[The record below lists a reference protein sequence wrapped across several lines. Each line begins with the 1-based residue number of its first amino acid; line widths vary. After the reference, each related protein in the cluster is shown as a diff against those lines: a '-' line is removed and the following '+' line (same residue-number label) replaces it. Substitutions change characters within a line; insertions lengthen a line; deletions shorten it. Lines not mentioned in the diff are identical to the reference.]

1 MIPDGTG
8 LDVAH
13 LLSRNAKLHG
23 TKAAFSDD
31 VRTVTWSAL
40 TDRTAALAAGL
51 GVDRG
56 ARVAFLLDDSVEL
69 VESVLAVARAAAVG
83 VLFSPQCT
91 DAELGHLL
99 ADSEPAL
106 LITDARHLPQVA
118 RVGGAPRLLVT
129 GEEFERLAS
138 GHGQPRDDLGPDEP
152 AWMIYTSGTTGSPKA
167 VVSSQ
172 RAALWSPVEVYGPLL
187 GLTAEDRLLWP
198 LPMSHSFA
206 HSLCVLGVLVAGA
219 GARLCVHKDPASVT
233 RLAQE
238 YAPTFVA
245 GVPTTYRQLL
255 AAGFTR
261 LPSLR
266 TCVTA
271 GAPCDEKL
279 RSDVETALGVAL
291 LDCYGSTETCGMI
304 AVERA
309 GARRR
314 GTSGPPVTGMSVRVV
329 EPGEIWVSGP
339 GLMAGYHGRP
349 EATDRALVSGW
360 YRTGDLGR
368 VDEHGHVVVTGRV
381 DDLIIR
387 GGHNIDPVEV
397 ESVLTRQPGVVDAV
411 VVARE
416 HPLLG
421 ETPVAFVVPSGDAVD
436 AAVLLAACAASLSAY
451 KVPEEIRFVAAVP
464 RTPSGKPRRNVLRAE
479 LAQPTPNA
487 SDPTGPTLDPP
498 RAEPAPPTEN
508 PGRPT
513 GPALD
518 ALTRLVL
525 DEVQAIRGAEPDP
538 HQAFSGSGLT
548 SLQATTLWQRLRDR
562 TGLPLPATL
571 VWDHPTPAAVAAHLD
586 TLLRGETRA
595 AQPAHTGGAAE
606 DVAIVA
612 VGCRF
617 PGGVRSPEDLW
628 RLVLDGVD
636 ATGEFPGDRGWDVD
650 ALYDHDA
657 SRAGTTYV
665 KRGGFLYDAADFDPG
680 FFGIS
685 PREAATM
692 DPQQR
697 LLLEVAWETVERAGI
712 APSSLRGSDT
722 GVFVGHMHSDY
733 ADEHKADHADLS
745 AQLVLGSASSVTSG
759 RVSYTLGL
767 TGPSITI
774 DTACSSSLV
783 ALHLA
788 AQALRA
794 GECSLALA
802 GGVTV
807 MTSPLSFVAFSQQ
820 HALSPDGRCR
830 SYAEGANGTG
840 WSEGVGLVLVE
851 RLADARR
858 NGHPVLAVLRG
869 SAVNSDGASNGLT
882 APNPSAQQEVIR
894 RALADAGLSPSD
906 VDLVEGHGTA
916 TRLGDPIEVGALQ
929 AAYGQRNG
937 RPLLLGSVKSN
948 IGHTQAAAGIA
959 GLIKVMW
966 AMRDDVVP
974 RSLHAEQPTSRV
986 DWPAAGIRLVDRHT
1000 PWPRGERPR
1009 RAGVSSFGISGTNAH
1024 VIVEEPPPHQV
1035 PDAEPTLTSAPWL
1048 VSGDGEAG
1056 LRAHADV
1063 LHAALT
1069 DESTVDSAFS
1079 LATTRATLSHRAAV
1093 LGSDRPAML
1102 ACLRDLADGVE
1113 NPAVVRAS
1121 TRRGVRPA
1129 LLFTGQGAQRA
1140 RMGLEL
1146 SQAFPVFGEVFLGL
1160 CAEFGAPLLSVIESG
1175 ELLDRTDHAQ
1185 AALFAYEVAMCALLD
1200 SFGVRPGLV
1209 VGHSIGELAAAHVA
1223 GVFSRADAVRL
1234 VAARGL
1240 AMASMPP
1247 GVMVAVRV
1255 PAHEV
1260 TATAEVSI
1268 AAINGRA
1275 SVVLSGA
1282 EKAVMAEVE
1291 RIGAGCTRLRGGY
1304 AFHSAMVDPCLAQFR
1319 EVAESVTY
1327 HRPAVPIVSTLT
1339 GRHET
1344 DAIAT
1349 ADHWVRQARET
1360 VLFSDAVE
1368 AAGEVVFAEVGPA
1381 ATLTALAQDVVPDAA
1396 VVPVAERLLDALAE
1410 LHVHGVE
1417 VDWAAVYAR
1426 SGARRRD
1433 LPTYPFQRQ
1442 RFWLEPARKTAL
1454 LGEPQPAADRPEIR
1468 HTSVLSVSSQ
1478 PWLADHRI
1486 GDDVVVPAT
1495 VFAEL
1500 AFQTAP
1506 PGPVR
1511 LDELTVHAPLVLTTE
1526 AQVQVVVTDGREI
1539 TIWSRPASAGAWT
1552 RHATAVLSAA
1562 APDASVAQTAWPPVG
1577 AQRVPVSYGRLA
1589 VRGYRYGPAFRGV
1602 AALWRRG
1609 DELFAEVELPR
1620 AARSPALRPCL
1631 LDAALHASLFAD
1643 PADQDTVR
1651 VPYAFTGFTL
1661 HQPEATAARVR
1672 ITRTG
1677 EDSVR
1682 IALSDSDGRPVAVVE
1697 SLVMRRLTGRWTA
1710 EAAAAQALH
1719 RIEWVPVDAGAAV
1732 PDHQVFDTGTC
1743 AGTPPERAR
1752 TLIGSTLSH
1761 LQKWFTAHPGELLV
1775 VVTHNATGD
1784 DPDPAAAAVWALVS
1798 SVQAEHPGSVALV
1811 DLDDPAASVVV
1822 SGLPRAAVRGGR
1834 LLAPEL
1840 SAAPAPDD
1848 APVDATGTLLITGG
1862 TGALGAVLTRHL
1874 VTAHGAKHI
1883 VLASRS
1889 GELPGWA
1896 SDLPAEIT
1904 AVACDVGD
1912 RAEVHRLV
1920 ADCGPALT
1928 GVYHL
1933 AGVIDDGVLSAM
1945 TPQRVDT
1952 VLAPKADAAW
1962 YLHEA
1967 TEHLD
1972 LSAFVLF
1979 SSAAGALG
1987 RPGQSNYAAANG
1999 FLDALA
2005 RHRTARGLPAQSL
2018 AWGPWEHGMAA
2029 GTSGGALPLSAD
2041 VGMAAFDRARRT
2053 REPVLVPILLD
2064 GTETAEAP
2072 QAHPATWTDAL
2083 AAVPAAEREAALA
2096 ELIRGELALTLGFP
2110 DASSLPDKS
2119 FLELGFDSLSALQL
2133 GNRIRAFT
2141 GLRLG
2146 PSVVFDHPSLSQLTA
2161 HVHEQLTE
2169 GTAAEPAPLG
2179 FAALYHKLLRDK
2191 GPVEAMKLRVLGSYA
2206 LPTFRAGHPIT
2217 PALLARGGGPVL
2229 CYLPSY
2235 LAAGD
2240 PVPTALAGQFD
2251 GEHDLLMLR
2260 YPGFGDSRALPEDL
2274 DTLLRTQADAVGTAA
2289 AGRPVVLVGH
2299 CLGGVVAHALGAHLA
2314 AQGRAPAGVVLI
2326 ETDASGGA
2334 RDDDRALSLLADEQ
2348 DQPAEWYDGATMD
2361 ARIIAG
2367 GGYQRMFEGLPPQ
2380 PSPVPTLLLRA
2391 GPTPRMRRID
2401 PDRDWSVRWPLPHQA
2416 VDVPGDHDTVLTTDA
2431 PTTAAAIRT
2440 WLAALP

>member
-1 MIPDGTG
+1 MNI
-8 LDVAH
+8 AH
-13 LLSRNAKLHG
+13 LLGENARLHG
-23 TKAAFSDD
+23 SKEAFSDD

-51 GVDRG
+51 GVERG

-91 DAELGHLL
+91 DAELAHLL

-106 LITDARHLPQVA
+106 LITDRRHLPQVTKTS
-118 RVGGAPRLLVT
+118 APRVLVV
-129 GEEFERLAS
+129 GEDFEELTR
-138 GHGQPRDDLGPDEP
+138 GHGRPRDDLGPDEP

-172 RAALWSPVEVYGPLL
+172 RAALWSPTEVYGPLL
-187 GLTAEDRLLWP
+187 GLTADDRLLWP

-219 GARLCVHKDPASVT
+219 SARICVT
-233 RLAQE
+233 RDPVAVTRQAEE

-255 AAGFTR
+255 AAGLTR

-266 TCVTA
+266 TCLTA

-279 RSDVETALGVAL
+279 RSDVEDALGVAL

-309 GARRR
+309 GTAVR
-314 GTSGPPVTGMSVRVV
+314 GTNGPPVTGVSVRVV
-329 EPGEIWVSGP
+329 DPGEIWVRSP
-339 GLMAGYHGRP
+339 GLMTGYYGKP
-349 EATDRALVSGW
+349 AATNRALVSGW

-368 VDEHGHVVVTGRV
+368 LDEHGNVVVAGRV

-387 GGHNIDPVEV
+387 GGHNIDPAEV

-421 ETPVAFVVPSGDAVD
+421 ETPVAFVVSETIDAT
-436 AAVLLAACAASLSAY
+436 ALLTACAADLSAY
-451 KVPEEIRFVAAVP
+451 KVPEEIVFVPSIP
-464 RTPSGKPRRNVLRAE
+464 RTPSGKPRRNVLRE
-479 LAQPTPNA
+479 QLASPVRGVTDF
-487 SDPTGPTLDPP
+487 S
-498 RAEPAPPTEN
+498 
-508 PGRPT
+508 
-513 GPALD
+513 LD
-518 ALTRLVL
+518 ALTKLVL
-525 DEVQAIRGAEPDP
+525 DEVGAIRGEVTDP
-538 HQAFSGSGLT
+538 RLPFAGSGLN
-548 SLQATTLWQRLRDR
+548 SLQATTLWQRLRSL
-562 TGLPLPATL
+562 TGLPLSPTL
-571 VWDHPTPAAVAAHLD
+571 VWDHPTPAAIAHHLD
-586 TLLRGETRA
+586 SLLRGETRA
-595 AQPAHTGGAAE
+595 VQAMPSGEHND

-636 ATGEFPGDRGWDVD
+636 ATGEFPVDRGWDVD
-650 ALYDHDA
+650 ALYDPDPA
-657 SRAGTTYV
+657 RVGTTYV
-665 KRGGFLYDAADFDPG
+665 RRGGFLYDAADFDPG
-680 FFGIS
+680 VFGIS
-685 PREAATM
+685 PREAVTM

-733 ADEHKADHADLS
+733 ADVHKADHPDLS

-759 RVSYTLGL
+759 RLSYTLGL
-767 TGPSITI
+767 NGPSLTI

-807 MTSPLSFVAFSQQ
+807 MTTPLSFVAFSQQ
-820 HALSPDGRCR
+820 QALSPDGRCR
-830 SYAEGANGTG
+830 SYAEGADGTG
-840 WSEGVGLVLVE
+840 WSEGVGLLLVE

-858 NGHPVLAVLRG
+858 LGHPVLAVLRG

-882 APNPSAQQEVIR
+882 APNGSAQQEVIR
-894 RALADAGLSPSD
+894 RALAGAGLAASD
-906 VDLVEGHGTA
+906 VDVVEGHGTA
-916 TRLGDPIEVGALQ
+916 TKLGDPIEVGALQ
-929 AAYGQRNG
+929 AAYGQRRD

-966 AMRDDVVP
+966 AMRDDVIP
-974 RSLHAEQPTSRV
+974 RSLHADQPTSQV
-986 DWPAAGIRLVDRHT
+986 DWTAIRLVDRHT

-1024 VIVEEPPPHQV
+1024 VIIEEPPPFSV
-1035 PDAEPTLTSAPWL
+1035 PDAEPALTSAPWL

-1056 LRAHADV
+1056 LRAHAEA
-1063 LHAALT
+1063 LHATLT
-1069 DESTVDSAFS
+1069 DESTVDIAFS
-1079 LATTRATLSHRAAV
+1079 LATSRATHGHRAAV
-1093 LGSDRPAML
+1093 LSSDRML
-1102 ACLRDLADGVE
+1102 EGLRDLADGVE
-1113 NPAVVRAS
+1113 NPAVVKAS

-1129 LLFTGQGAQRA
+1129 FLFTGQGAQRA

-1146 SQAFPVFGEVFLGL
+1146 SQAFPVFGETFLGL
-1160 CAEFGAPLLSVIESG
+1160 CAEFDGLLSVIESG

-1234 VAARGL
+1234 VAARGQ

-1247 GVMVAVRV
+1247 GVMVAVRA
-1255 PAHEV
+1255 PAHAV
-1260 TATAEVSI
+1260 TATDEVSI
-1268 AAINGRA
+1268 AAINGRQ
-1275 SVVLSGA
+1275 SIVLSGA

-1291 RIGAGCTRLRGGY
+1291 RIGAGHTRLRGDY
-1304 AFHSAMVDPCLAQFR
+1304 AFHSAMVEPCLAQFR

-1327 HRPAVPIVSTLT
+1327 QRPVVPIVSTLT

-1344 DAIAT
+1344 DAFTT
-1349 ADHWVRQARET
+1349 ADYWVRQARET

-1381 ATLTALAQDVVPDAA
+1381 ATLSALVPDA
-1396 VVPVAERLLDALAE
+1396 VPVAERLLDALAE

-1417 VDWAAVYAR
+1417 VDWAAVYAG

-1433 LPTYPFQRQ
+1433 LPTYPFQRE
-1442 RFWLEPARKTAL
+1442 RFWLEPASRSAAL
-1454 LGEPQPAADRPEIR
+1454 LGEPQPAADRPEVR
-1468 HTSVLSVSSQ
+1468 YTSVLSVEGQ

-1500 AFQTAP
+1500 AFQTTP

-1526 AQVQVVVTDGREI
+1526 AQVQVVVTDDREV
-1539 TIWSRPASAGAWT
+1539 TIWSRSGSGTWT
-1552 RHATAVLSAA
+1552 QHATVVISAA
-1562 APDASVAQTAWPPVG
+1562 APAVPVAPTSWPPVG

-1602 AALWRRG
+1602 ATLWRRG
-1609 DELFAEVELPR
+1609 DDLFADVELPR
-1620 AARSPALRPCL
+1620 AARSLRPCL

-1643 PADQDTVR
+1643 PADEDTVR
-1651 VPYAFTGFTL
+1651 VPYSFTGFTL

-1677 EDSVR
+1677 EDSVQV
-1682 IALSDSDGRPVAVVE
+1682 ALSDPDGRPVATIE
-1697 SLVMRRLTGRWTA
+1697 SLVMRRLSGQSTA

-1719 RIEWVPVDAGAAV
+1719 RVEWRQVEPGAA
-1732 PDHQVFDTGTC
+1732 PEHRIFDTGPP

-1752 TLIGSTLSH
+1752 ALIGATLTH
-1761 LQKWFTAHPGELLV
+1761 LQKWFTEQRDELLV

-1784 DPDPAAAAVWALVS
+1784 DPDPAAAAVWGLVS

-1811 DLDDPAASVVV
+1811 DLDEHSEPAVVDH
-1822 SGLPRAAVRGGR
+1822 PRIAIRGGR
-1834 LLAPEL
+1834 LFAPQL
-1840 SAAPAPDD
+1840 SAAPAPQD
-1848 APVDATGTLLITGG
+1848 AAIDVAGTLLITGG
-1862 TGALGAVLTRHL
+1862 TGALAAVLARHL
-1874 VTAHGAKHI
+1874 VATHGAKHI

-1896 SDLPAEIT
+1896 HDLPAEIT
-1904 AVACDVGD
+1904 TVACDVGD
-1912 RAEVHRLV
+1912 QAAVQRLV
-1920 ADCGPALT
+1920 ADCSPT
-1928 GVYHL
+1928 GIYHL
-1933 AGVIDDGVLSAM
+1933 AGVLDDGVLSSM
-1945 TPQRVDT
+1945 TPQRVDA

-1967 TEHLD
+1967 TRHLD

-1987 RPGQSNYAAANG
+1987 RPGQSNYAAANS

-2005 RHRTARGLPAQSL
+2005 RHRTAQGLPAQSL
-2018 AWGPWEHGMAA
+2018 AWGPWENGMAA
-2029 GTSGGALPLSAD
+2029 GISGGALPLSAD

-2053 REPVLVPILLD
+2053 SEPVLVPILLEV
-2064 GTETAEAP
+2064 TETTEAP
-2072 QAHPATWTDAL
+2072 RTQPATWTDAL
-2083 AAVPAAEREAALA
+2083 AAVPAAEREAALG
-2096 ELIRGELALTLGFP
+2096 ELIRGELALALGFT
-2110 DASSLPDKS
+2110 DANSLPDKS

-2133 GNRIRAFT
+2133 RNRIRAFT
-2141 GLRLG
+2141 GLRLS
-2146 PSVVFDHPSLSQLTA
+2146 PAVVFDHPSLPQLTA

-2169 GTAAEPAPLG
+2169 GAATEPEPLG
-2179 FAALYHKLLRDK
+2179 FAALYHKLLRDQ
-2191 GPVEAMKLRVLGSYA
+2191 GPFEAMKLRLLGSHA
-2206 LPTFRAGHPIT
+2206 LPTFRSGHPIVPT
-2217 PALLARGGGPVL
+2217 QLARGSGPVL
-2229 CYLPSY
+2229 FYLPSY
-2235 LAAGD
+2235 LTAGD
-2240 PVPTALAGQFD
+2240 PVPAALARQFD
-2251 GEHDLLMLR
+2251 GIHDLFGLR
-2260 YPGFGDSRALPEDL
+2260 YPGFGDSRALPEDV
-2274 DTLLRTQADAVGTAA
+2274 DVLLRTLADAVTAD
-2289 AGRPVVLVGH
+2289 RPTVLLGH

-2326 ETDASGGA
+2326 ETDAGLGD
-2334 RDDDRALSLLADEQ
+2334 RDDRALSLLADEQ
-2348 DQPAEWYDGATMD
+2348 DLPGELYDGAAMD
-2361 ARIIAG
+2361 GRILAG
-2367 GGYQRMFEGLPPQ
+2367 GGYQRMFGGRLLD

-2401 PDRDWSVRWPLPHQA
+2401 PDRDWSARWPLPHQA
-2416 VDVPGDHDTVLTTDA
+2416 VDVPGDHDTVLTTQAD
-2431 PTTAAAIRT
+2431 TTASAIRAWVAT
-2440 WLAALP
+2440 LA

>member
-1 MIPDGTG
+1 MPLDATGPDI
-8 LDVAH
+8 AR

-23 TKAAFSDD
+23 AKAAFSDD

-51 GVDRG
+51 GVGRG

-118 RVGGAPRLLVT
+118 RVGGAPRVLVA

-138 GHGQPRDDLGPDEP
+138 GRGRPRDDLGQDEP

-219 GARLCVHKDPASVT
+219 SARICVTRDPVSVT

-238 YAPTFVA
+238 YAPTVIA

-255 AAGFTR
+255 AAGLTR

-266 TCVTA
+266 TCLTA

-279 RSDVETALGVAL
+279 RSDVENALGVAL

-309 GARRR
+309 ATRVR

-339 GLMAGYHGRP
+339 GLMTGYHGRP

-387 GGHNIDPVEV
+387 GGHNIDPAEV
-397 ESVLTRQPGVVDAV
+397 ESVLVRQPGVVDAV

-436 AAVLLAACAASLSAY
+436 TAVLLAACATELSAY
-451 KVPEEIRFVAAVP
+451 KVPEEIRFVPAVP

-479 LAQPTPNA
+479 LAPPT
-487 SDPTGPTLDPP
+487 
-498 RAEPAPPTEN
+498 PPTEN
-508 PGRPT
+508 T
-513 GPALD
+513 GGLTLD

-525 DEVQAIRGAEPDP
+525 DEVRAIRGVQPDP
-538 HQAFSGSGLT
+538 RLAFSSSGLT
-548 SLQATTLWQRLRDR
+548 SLQATALWQRLCDR

-586 TLLRGETRA
+586 ALLRGETRA
-595 AQPAHTGGAAE
+595 AQPVRSGESAE

-636 ATGEFPGDRGWDVD
+636 ASGEFPGDRGWDVD
-650 ALYDHDA
+650 ALYDPDA

-665 KRGGFLYDAADFDPG
+665 RRGGFLYDAADFDPG

-733 ADEHKADHADLS
+733 ADEHKADHPDLS

-759 RVSYTLGL
+759 RVSYALGL

-788 AQALRA
+788 ARALRA

-820 HALSPDGRCR
+820 QALSPDGRCR
-830 SYAEGANGTG
+830 SYAEDADGTG
-840 WSEGVGLVLVE
+840 WAEGVGLVLVE

-858 NGHPVLAVLRG
+858 HGHPVLAVLRG

-882 APNPSAQQEVIR
+882 APSPSAQQEVIR
-894 RALADAGLSPSD
+894 RALADAGLTASD

-916 TRLGDPIEVGALQ
+916 TRLGDPIEVAALQ
-929 AAYGQRNG
+929 ATYGRRSG

-986 DWPAAGIRLVDRHT
+986 DWQAGGIRLVDRHT

-1024 VIVEEPPPHQV
+1024 VIIEEPPPHHV
-1035 PDAEPTLTSAPWL
+1035 PDAEATLTSAPWL

-1056 LRAHADV
+1056 LRAHAE
-1063 LHAALT
+1063 ALRT
-1069 DESTVDSAFS
+1069 ALADQSTVDSAFS
-1079 LATTRATLSHRAAV
+1079 LATTRATLGHRAAV
-1093 LGSDRPAML
+1093 LSSDRTTML
-1102 ACLRDLADGVE
+1102 AALRDLADGVE
-1113 NPAVVRAS
+1113 NPAVVKAS
-1121 TRRGVRPA
+1121 TRRGVQPA
-1129 LLFTGQGAQRA
+1129 FLFTGQGAQRA
-1140 RMGLEL
+1140 RMGLVL
-1146 SQAFPVFGEVFLGL
+1146 SRAFPVFGEAFLGL
-1160 CAEFGAPLLSVIESG
+1160 CAEFGAPLLPVIESG
-1175 ELLDRTDHAQ
+1175 ALLDRTDHAQ
-1185 AALFAYEVAMCALLD
+1185 AALFAYEVAMCALLG

-1209 VGHSIGELAAAHVA
+1209 LGHSIGELAAAHVA

-1247 GVMVAVRV
+1247 GVMVAVRA

-1260 TATAEVSI
+1260 AATAEVSI
-1268 AAINGRA
+1268 AAVNGRE

-1282 EKAVMAEVE
+1282 EQAVMAEVE
-1291 RIGAGCTRLRGGY
+1291 RIGARYTRLRGGY
-1304 AFHSAMVDPCLAQFR
+1304 AFHSAMVDPCLDRFR

-1339 GRHET
+1339 GGHET
-1344 DAIAT
+1344 DAVTT
-1349 ADHWVRQARET
+1349 AEYWVRQARGT

-1368 AAGEVVFAEVGPA
+1368 AAGERVFAEVGPA
-1381 ATLTALAQDVVPDAA
+1381 ATLTALAQDAVPDAA
-1396 VVPVAERLLDALAE
+1396 VVPVAQRLLDALAE

-1417 VDWAAVYAR
+1417 VDWAAVYAG

-1442 RFWLEPARKTAL
+1442 RYWLEPVRTTAL
-1454 LGEPQPAADRPEIR
+1454 LGEPQPAADRPEVR
-1468 HTSVLSVSSQ
+1468 HTGVLSVNSQ

-1506 PGPVR
+1506 PGQVR

-1539 TIWSRPASAGAWT
+1539 TVWSRPAPAGAWT
-1552 RHATAVLSAA
+1552 QHATAVIAA
-1562 APDASVAQTAWPPVG
+1562 ATPPVPVPQTAWPPAG

-1589 VRGYRYGPAFRGV
+1589 ARGYRYGPAFRGV

-1643 PADQDTVR
+1643 PADQADQDAVR

-1677 EDSVR
+1677 EDAVR
-1682 IALSDSDGRPVAVVE
+1682 IALSDSEGRPVAVVE
-1697 SLVMRRLTGRWTA
+1697 SLVMRRLTGRSTT

-1719 RIEWVPVDAGAAV
+1719 RVEWVPADLGSEV
-1732 PDHQVFDTGTC
+1732 PDHRIFDTGTR

-1752 TLIGSTLSH
+1752 ALIGPTLSR
-1761 LQKWFTAHPGELLV
+1761 LQEWFTSPPDELLV

-1784 DPDPAAAAVWALVS
+1784 DPDPAAAAVWGLVS
-1798 SVQAEHPGSVALV
+1798 SAQAEHPGRLALV
-1811 DLDDPAASVVV
+1811 DLDDPAAPVVV
-1822 SGLPRAAVRGGR
+1822 SGLPRVAVRGGR
-1834 LLAPEL
+1834 VFAPRL
-1840 SAAPAPDD
+1840 SAAPAPGD
-1848 APVDATGTLLITGG
+1848 APTGVTGTLLITGG
-1862 TGALGAVLTRHL
+1862 TGALGAVLTQHL

-1912 RAEVHRLV
+1912 RAAVHRLV
-1920 ADCGPALT
+1920 AGCTPALT

-1933 AGVIDDGVLSAM
+1933 AGVLDDGVLSAM

-1952 VLAPKADAAW
+1952 VLAAKADAAW

-1967 TEHLD
+1967 TQHLD

-1979 SSAAGALG
+1979 SSAAGVLG
-1987 RPGQSNYAAANG
+1987 RPGQSNYAAANS

-2018 AWGPWEHGMAA
+2018 AWGPWENGMAA
-2029 GTSGGALPLSAD
+2029 GISGDALPLSAG
-2041 VGMAAFDRARRT
+2041 VGMAAFDRASRI

-2064 GTETAEAP
+2064 ATETTEAP
-2072 QAHPATWTDAL
+2072 RAHPATWTDAL

-2119 FLELGFDSLSALQL
+2119 FLELGFDSLSAVQL

-2146 PSVVFDHPSLSQLTA
+2146 PSVVFDHPSLPQLTA
-2161 HVHEQLTE
+2161 HVHKQLSE
-2169 GTAAEPAPLG
+2169 GAAAAEPAPLG
-2179 FAALYHKLLRDK
+2179 FAALYHKLLRDR
-2191 GPVEAMKLRVLGSYA
+2191 GPLEAMKLRVLGSYG
-2206 LPTFRAGHPIT
+2206 LPTYRTGHPIVPT
-2217 PALLARGGGPVL
+2217 RLARGDGEPVL
-2229 CYLPSY
+2229 FFLASY
-2235 LAAGD
+2235 LTMRDATPA
-2240 PVPTALAGQFD
+2240 ALAGRFD
-2251 GEHDLLMLR
+2251 GGHDLLMLR
-2260 YPGFGDSRALPEDL
+2260 YPGFGDSPAVPEDL
-2274 DTLLRTQADAVGTAA
+2274 DTLLRTQADAVVTAA
-2289 AGRPVVLVGH
+2289 AERPVVLLGH
-2299 CLGGVVAHALGAHLA
+2299 CLGGRVAHALGAHLA

-2326 ETDASGGA
+2326 ETDGRLDVRA
-2334 RDDDRALSLLADEQ
+2334 DDRALSLIAGHEDLPGEFFAGTTADN
-2348 DQPAEWYDGATMD
+2348 AVLV
-2361 ARIIAG
+2361 G

-2440 WLAALP
+2440 WLTALR

>member
-1 MIPDGTG
+1 LVPLDATGPDI
-8 LDVAH
+8 AR

-23 TKAAFSDD
+23 AKAAFSDD

-69 VESVLAVARAAAVG
+69 VESVLAVARAAAAG

-106 LITDARHLPQVA
+106 LITDPRHLPQVE
-118 RVGGAPRLLVT
+118 RVGGAPRVLVT

-138 GHGQPRDDLGPDEP
+138 GQGQPRDDLGPDEP

-172 RAALWSPVEVYGPLL
+172 RAALWSPTEVYGPLL
-187 GLTAEDRLLWP
+187 GLTEEDRLLWP

-206 HSLCVLGVLVAGA
+206 HSLCVLGVLAAGA
-219 GARLCVHKDPASVT
+219 GARICVSRDPVSVT
-233 RLAQE
+233 RLARE
-238 YAPTFVA
+238 YAPTFIA

-255 AAGFTR
+255 AAGLTR

-266 TCVTA
+266 TCLTA

-291 LDCYGSTETCGMI
+291 LNCYGSTETCGMI

-309 GARRR
+309 GTRVR
-314 GTSGPPVTGMSVRVV
+314 GTCGPPVTGVSVRVV
-329 EPGEIWVSGP
+329 EPGELWVSGP
-339 GLMAGYHGRP
+339 GLMTGYHGRP

-368 VDEHGHVVVTGRV
+368 VDEHGHVVVAGRV

-387 GGHNIDPVEV
+387 GGHNIDPAEV
-397 ESVLTRQPGVVDAV
+397 ESVLIRQPGVADAV

-436 AAVLLAACAASLSAY
+436 AAVLLTACAAELSAY
-451 KVPEEIRFVAAVP
+451 KVPEEIRFVPAVP

-479 LAQPTPNA
+479 LAPPAGNA
-487 SDPTGPTLDPP
+487 TGLT
-498 RAEPAPPTEN
+498 
-508 PGRPT
+508 
-513 GPALD
+513 LD

-525 DEVQAIRGAEPDP
+525 DEVRAILGVETDP
-538 HQAFSGSGLT
+538 QLAFSSSGLT

-586 TLLRGETRA
+586 ALLRGETQA
-595 AQPAHTGGAAE
+595 ARPAHSGESAE

-628 RLVLDGVD
+628 RLVLEGVD

-650 ALYDHDA
+650 ALYDPDA
-657 SRAGTTYV
+657 SRVGTTYV
-665 KRGGFLYDAADFDPG
+665 RRGGFLYDAADFDPG

-685 PREAATM
+685 PRDAATM

-733 ADEHKADHADLS
+733 ADEHKAEHADLS

-767 TGPSITI
+767 TGPSITV

-788 AQALRA
+788 ARALRA

-820 HALSPDGRCR
+820 RALSPDGRCR
-830 SYAEGANGTG
+830 SYAEGADGTG
-840 WSEGVGLVLVE
+840 WAEGVGLVLVE

-858 NGHPVLAVLRG
+858 HGHPVLAVLRG

-882 APNPSAQQEVIR
+882 APSSSAQQEVIR
-894 RALADAGLSPSD
+894 RALADAGLDPSD
-906 VDLVEGHGTA
+906 VDVVEGHGTA
-916 TRLGDPIEVGALQ
+916 TKLGDPIEIGALQ
-929 AAYGQRNG
+929 ATYGQRSG

-966 AMRDDVVP
+966 ALRDDVVP
-974 RSLHAEQPTSRV
+974 GSLHAEQPTSQV
-986 DWPAAGIRLVDRHT
+986 NWQAGGIRLVDRHT

-1024 VIVEEPPPHQV
+1024 VIIEEPPPVSV
-1035 PDAEPTLTSAPWL
+1035 PDTEPALTSAPWL

-1056 LRAHADV
+1056 LRAHADA
-1063 LHAALT
+1063 LHAASA
-1069 DESTVDSAFS
+1069 DGSTVDTAFS
-1079 LATTRATLSHRAAV
+1079 LATTRATLGHRAAV
-1093 LGSDRPAML
+1093 LSSDRATML
-1102 ACLRDLADGVE
+1102 AGLRDLADGVE
-1113 NPAVVRAS
+1113 NPAVVKAS

-1129 LLFTGQGAQRA
+1129 LMFTGQGAQRA

-1146 SQAFPVFGEVFLGL
+1146 SQAFPAFGEVFLGL
-1160 CAEFGAPLLSVIESG
+1160 CAEFDVLSVIESG

-1209 VGHSIGELAAAHVA
+1209 LGHSIGELAAAHVA

-1234 VAARGL
+1234 VAARGQ

-1247 GVMVAVRV
+1247 GVMVAVRA

-1260 TATAEVSI
+1260 TAAAEVSI
-1268 AAINGRA
+1268 AAINGRE

-1291 RIGAGCTRLRGGY
+1291 RIGAAYTRLRGGY
-1304 AFHSAMVDPCLAQFR
+1304 AFHSAMVDPCLDRFR

-1339 GRHET
+1339 GRYET
-1344 DAIAT
+1344 DAVAT
-1349 ADHWVRQARET
+1349 AEHWVRQARET
-1360 VLFSDAVE
+1360 VLFGDAVE

-1417 VDWAAVYAR
+1417 VDWAAVYAG

-1442 RFWLEPARKTAL
+1442 RFWLEPAPKTAL
-1454 LGEPQPAADRPEIR
+1454 LGEPHPAADRPEVR
-1468 HTSVLSVSSQ
+1468 HTGVLSVTAQ

-1500 AFQTAP
+1500 AFQAAP

-1526 AQVQVVVTDGREI
+1526 VQVQVVVTDGREI
-1539 TIWSRPASAGAWT
+1539 TIWSRPSSGGTWT
-1552 RHATAVLSAA
+1552 QHATAVIAA
-1562 APDASVAQTAWPPVG
+1562 AASDAPVPQTAWPPVG

-1602 AALWRRG
+1602 AAVWRRG
-1609 DELFAEVELPR
+1609 DDLFAEVELPR

-1643 PADQDTVR
+1643 PADHDAVR
-1651 VPYAFTGFTL
+1651 VPCAFTGFTL

-1677 EDSVR
+1677 EDAVR
-1682 IALSDSDGRPVAVVE
+1682 IALSDSDGRPVAVIE
-1697 SLVMRRLTGRWTA
+1697 SLVMRRLTGRSTA
-1710 EAAAAQALH
+1710 EATAAQALH
-1719 RIEWVPVDAGAAV
+1719 RVEWVPVDAGAAV
-1732 PDHQVFDTGTC
+1732 PGHQIFDTGTC

-1752 TLIGSTLSH
+1752 ALIGPTLAH
-1761 LQKWFTAHPGELLV
+1761 LQEWITSQPGELLV

-1784 DPDPAAAAVWALVS
+1784 DPDPAAAAVWGLVS

-1811 DLDDPAASVVV
+1811 DLDDPAAPVVV
-1822 SGLPRAAVRGGR
+1822 SGLPRVAVRRGR
-1834 LLAPEL
+1834 VFAPRL
-1840 SAAPAPDD
+1840 STAPSPG
-1848 APVDATGTLLITGG
+1848 DATIDVSGTLLITGG

-1874 VTAHGAKHI
+1874 VTAHGAKHV
-1883 VLASRS
+1883 VLASRR
-1889 GELPGWA
+1889 GVLPEWA

-1912 RAEVHRLV
+1912 RAAVHRLV
-1920 ADCGPALT
+1920 ADCSPELT

-1933 AGVIDDGVLSAM
+1933 AGVLDDGVLSAM
-1945 TPQRVDT
+1945 TPQRVDA
-1952 VLAPKADAAW
+1952 VLAAKADAAW

-1967 TEHLD
+1967 AEHLD

-1979 SSAAGALG
+1979 SSAAGVLG
-1987 RPGQSNYAAANG
+1987 RPGQSNYAAANS

-2018 AWGPWEHGMAA
+2018 AWGPWENGMAA
-2029 GTSGGALPLSAD
+2029 GISGGALPLSAG
-2041 VGMAAFDRARRT
+2041 VGMAAFDRASRT

-2064 GTETAEAP
+2064 PTETAEAP
-2072 QAHPATWTDAL
+2072 RAHPATWTDAL

-2119 FLELGFDSLSALQL
+2119 FLELGFDSLSAVQL
-2133 GNRIRAFT
+2133 GNRLRAFT

-2146 PSVVFDHPSLSQLTA
+2146 PSVVFDHPSLPQLTA
-2161 HVHEQLTE
+2161 HLHEQLTE
-2169 GTAAEPAPLG
+2169 GAAAEPAPLG
-2179 FAALYHKLLRDK
+2179 FAALYHRLLRDR
-2191 GPVEAMKLRVLGSYA
+2191 GPLEAMKLRVLGSYG
-2206 LPTFRAGHPIT
+2206 LPTYRTGHPIVPT
-2217 PALLARGGGPVL
+2217 RLARGDGGPVL
-2229 CYLPSY
+2229 FFLASY
-2235 LAAGD
+2235 LTMHDATPA
-2240 PVPTALAGQFD
+2240 ALAGQFD
-2251 GEHDLLMLR
+2251 GVHDLLMLR
-2260 YPGFGDSRALPEDL
+2260 YPGFGDSRAVPEDL
-2274 DTLLRTQADAVGTAA
+2274 DTLLRTQADAVVTAA
-2289 AGRPVVLVGH
+2289 AERPVVLLGH
-2299 CLGGVVAHALGAHLA
+2299 CLGGRVAHALGAHLA
-2314 AQGRAPAGVVLI
+2314 ARGRAPAGVVLI
-2326 ETDASGGA
+2326 ETDGRLDVRA
-2334 RDDDRALSLLADEQ
+2334 DDRALSL
-2348 DQPAEWYDGATMD
+2348 
-2361 ARIIAG
+2361 IAG
-2367 GGYQRMFEGLPPQ
+2367 HEDLPGELFAGTAMDHAVLVGGSYQRMFEGLPPQ

-2431 PTTAAAIRT
+2431 PSTAAAIRT
-2440 WLAALP
+2440 WLATLR